1 MNGTQTISGWT
12 TRFASVLK
20 ADSRST
26 EASNEVIEQVRAKL
40 AKADDRIASLESDL
54 KMKQASLSALIAED
68 ARSSEEIGELKELL
82 RASHS
87 NRPEGGCECNIC
99 VEVELSR
106 TELEGLL

>member
-1 MNGTQTISGWT
+1 MNSTQTISDWT

-54 KMKQASLSALIAED
+54 KHASLSALLAT
-68 ARSSEEIGELKELL
+68 
-82 RASHS
+82 
-87 NRPEGGCECNIC
+87 
-99 VEVELSR
+99 VEKWPIR
-106 TELEGLL
+106 R